1 VKVVGLDLSGSEFR
15 PTGFCI
21 MDDNFNAITKV
32 LFKDEEIIEETIR
45 NKPDLIA
52 IDAPLSLPKGRFS
65 LEERSNIHLRE
76 CDRELLRLK
85 IKFFPLTLG
94 PMRKLTERGIML
106 KNFFI
111 SKGLRVIEAYPGGAQ
126 DMLKLPRKS
135 KGINELI
142 KGLKSLNIRGIR
154 ENITHDELDAITC
167 AYVGIKYL
175 QGEYLAIG
183 DPEEGLIIL
192 PKFSNTNKK

>member
-1 VKVVGLDLSGSEFR
+1 
-15 PTGFCI
+15 

-154 ENITHDELDAITC
+154 DNITHDELDAITC

-192 PKFSNTNKK
+192 PKFSNTNKKW

>member
-1 VKVVGLDLSGSEFR
+1 
-15 PTGFCI
+15 
-21 MDDNFNAITKV
+21 
-32 LFKDEEIIEETIR
+32 
-45 NKPDLIA
+45 
-52 IDAPLSLPKGRFS
+52 
-65 LEERSNIHLRE
+65 
-76 CDRELLRLK
+76 
-85 IKFFPLTLG
+85 
-94 PMRKLTERGIML
+94 MRKLTERGIML

-154 ENITHDELDAITC
+154 DNITHDELDAITC